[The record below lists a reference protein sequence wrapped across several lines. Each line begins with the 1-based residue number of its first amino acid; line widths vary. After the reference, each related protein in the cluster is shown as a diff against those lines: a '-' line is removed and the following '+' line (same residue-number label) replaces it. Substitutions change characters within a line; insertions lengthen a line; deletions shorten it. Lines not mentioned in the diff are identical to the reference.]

1 MRNLKDHSLCSIVPD
16 NRITVFYR
24 RCTFMLF
31 IQTLFSS
38 PITFFM
44 VCLIVIFSVC
54 CHEFCHA
61 WIAVREGDYTLED
74 HLTLNPLKQMG
85 VMSLFML
92 ALVGIAW
99 GSVPVH
105 HELLR
110 SRRSLLKIALAGP
123 VLNLFFLLL
132 AWGLILM
139 IPLLVKD
146 SSQTVVMVLF
156 SFIYL
161 FGIYNFVLLV
171 FNLIPAPGLD
181 GWIIASELFPK
192 LKTLS
197 SEWIKGAM
205 LLLMLLAFVG
215 VRFLYGAGKLLMN
228 SAILTAKAIMGG
240 N

>member
-1 MRNLKDHSLCSIVPD
+1 
-16 NRITVFYR
+16 
-24 RCTFMLF
+24 MLF
-31 IQTLFSS
+31 IQTLFSN
-38 PITFFM
+38 PTTFFM

-85 VMSLFML
+85 VLSLFML
-92 ALVGIAW
+92 ALVGLAW

-110 SRRSLLKIALAGP
+110 SRRSLLKIAIAGP
-123 VLNLFFLLL
+123 LLNFLLL
-132 AWGLILM
+132 FLAWTLIPV
-139 IPLLVKD
+139 ILLLTKH
-146 SSQTVVMVLF
+146 SGSNTTVMVLF

-161 FGIYNFVLLV
+161 FGVYNFVLCI

>member
-1 MRNLKDHSLCSIVPD
+1 
-16 NRITVFYR
+16 
-24 RCTFMLF
+24 
-31 IQTLFSS
+31 
-38 PITFFM
+38 
-44 VCLIVIFSVC
+44 
-54 CHEFCHA
+54 
-61 WIAVREGDYTLED
+61 
-74 HLTLNPLKQMG
+74 
-85 VMSLFML
+85 MSLFML